1 MGILLTSILPGAGP
15 QGAAGTNLDITIT
28 AGETLTI
35 RDCVYLAGPWDVG
48 KTSGLFYKCD
58 SATDR
63 SSSLAGMIGFATTAI
78 TTGTTGTIR
87 IAGMLSGFSGMLSGK
102 AQFVGT
108 SGAIADTVSGNSR
121 LVGFA
126 TSTTELL
133 INSAGTQTAVGA
145 GGIKGF
151 TFGGY
156 DGSNFIITCNKLTFS
171 TDVMATATTA
181 NLTTATYVPQG
192 LSQGSTK
199 GYIAGGSTG
208 AYILVVTAY
217 KTTFSSETT
226 ALMATANLSVARNSI
241 SSVSERS
248 TKGYFLGGAG
258 GGGSTAVSDKTTFST
273 DSTAAQTTANLSSA
287 RNGSAGVSEGASK
300 GYITGGQT
308 GVSVCVATA
317 DKIVFSTD
325 ITAAATTANLSQ
337 ARLIGGNGISGG
349 GAKGYI
355 AGGDTTNN
363 NTVTVI
369 TADKITFSTDTTVAQ
384 TSANLTQARSF
395 ANSMSEGITKGY
407 FCGGYTNNVA
417 TASAVTDKTVFATD
431 VTAAQTT
438 ANFGTG
444 TYGAASFSD
453 VGL

>member
-1 MGILLTSILPGAGP
+1 MATPLTNLVPRAGP
-15 QGAAGTNLDITIT
+15 QGPPGTNLDVTIT
-28 AGETLTI
+28 AGETLSI

-58 SATDR
+58 SGTDR

-78 TTGTTGTIR
+78 TTGTTGVIR
-87 IAGMLSGFSGMLSGK
+87 LAGILSGFSGMLSGK

-133 INSAGTQTAVGA
+133 INTAGLQTAVGT

-156 DGSNFIITCNKLTFS
+156 NGSGFIVTCNRLTFS

-181 NLTTATYVPQG
+181 NVATTKYVPQG

-199 GYIAGGSTG
+199 GYVAGGYTG
-208 AYILVVTAY
+208 AFVPVATAE
-217 KTTFSSETT
+217 KTTFASETT
-226 ALMATANLSVARNSI
+226 VSMTTANLSSSRNSMA
-241 SSVSERS
+241 SVSERS
-248 TKGYFLGGAG
+248 TKGYFLGGQSSGLVNIA
-258 GGGSTAVSDKTTFST
+258 DKTTFST
-273 DSTAAQTTANLSSA
+273 DSTAAQTTANISSA
-287 RNGSAGVSEGASK
+287 KNGLSGVSEGTSK
-300 GYITGGQT
+300 GYVAGGQT
-308 GVSVCVATA
+308 GVTVCVATA
-317 DKIVFSTD
+317 DKITFSTD
-325 ITAAATTANLSQ
+325 VTAAATAANLSQ
-337 ARLIGGNGISGG
+337 SRIVGGSGISGG
-349 GAKGYI
+349 GSKGYI

-363 NTVTVI
+363 NTVAVI
-369 TADKITFSTDTTVAQ
+369 TADKITFATDATVAQ
-384 TSANLTQARSF
+384 TSANLTLARSF
-395 ANSMSEGITKGY
+395 MNSMSEGITKGY
-407 FCGGYTNNVA
+407 FCGGYTNNAA

-438 ANFGTG
+438 ANLGTG